1 MYWKI
6 INRSP
11 IVTLCRLLTSLC
23 VVYSGV
29 ILVRWPRA
37 SWSHGSES
45 VFFHM
50 INLIL
55 YNQMINEVTSLKLYL
70 LKELLPIYHF
80 FFLFKRPSTQIKC
93 MYTAIGEKLL
103 LICVKRNTSREGFR
117 MGCPFS
123 FKKVMSI
130 IGSFRLLRTLLAMK
144 TSTPLECEVT
154 K

>member
-1 MYWKI
+1 MDWKI

-29 ILVRWPRA
+29 ILVDGRVHPDLTDQRA
-37 SWSHGSES
+37 
-45 VFFHM
+45 FFHM

-103 LICVKRNTSREGFR
+103 LICAKRNTSREGFR
-117 MGCPFS
+117 MGCRFS
-123 FKKVMSI
+123 
-130 IGSFRLLRTLLAMK
+130 
-144 TSTPLECEVT
+144 
-154 K
+154 